1 MAKQKISTVLRT
13 IKRHSQSALIVRL
26 LSFLIICLGLVTAQA
41 QQTAF
46 TYQGKLTDGGG
57 AANGNYDLQFALF
70 DSSTDGTQISTTQT
84 LASVSVS
91 AGIFTVSLDFGA
103 NAFNGASR
111 YLEIGARPSGGG
123 SFITL
128 SPRQPMS
135 STPYAVRSVSAATAD
150 GLSLSCVSCVT
161 SAQIQ
166 SVQGS
171 QVTGAVPGGQIDG
184 TIPVASVPPGSASY
198 VQNGTAQQAS
208 SNFNISGNGTA
219 GGTLS
224 GNAVSATTQFN
235 LGGLPVLRLTGKNF
249 TLDGLSLG
257 TWATSQGAGNTVIGW
272 EAGTLFPDSND
283 NTFVGKQSGFPNT
296 SHGSSNTLLG
306 AYTKF
311 SDSVSN
317 ATAIGANASV
327 TQSNSL
333 VLGNGVN
340 VGIGTTSPRYK
351 LHVVG
356 TDVRVESSGS
366 SIPRFSL
373 NYASAPTDTGRWQ
386 NYAADNRLV
395 FSALNDAENAENIW
409 LRANRLAGTNI
420 LTNVEFPT
428 SFVRI
433 NQLTG
438 GGSNSICRDSTNQLA
453 FCSSSIRYKNN
464 IANFSSGLS
473 LVNRLRPVT
482 FDWKDSR
489 AHDLGLVAEEVAE
502 AEPLLVTRNEKG
514 EVEGV
519 KYDRLSAIFINA
531 FKEQQAQIERQQA
544 EAKSQQNQIAILRA
558 ANDGL
563 NARLRTIEK
572 ALKKHSAT
580 RRHHSP
586 R

>member
-26 LSFLIICLGLVTAQA
+26 LSFLIICLGLITAQA

-46 TYQGKLTDGGG
+46 TYQGKLTDGGS

-70 DSSTDGTQISTTQT
+70 DSPTDGTQISSTQT

-111 YLEIGARPSGGG
+111 YLAIGARPSGGG

-128 SPRQPMS
+128 SPRQPIT

-171 QVTGAVPGGQIDG
+171 QVTGAVPGGQING
-184 TIPVASVPPGSASY
+184 TIPVASVPSGSESY
-198 VQNGTAQQAS
+198 IQNGTAQQAS

-224 GNAVSATTQFN
+224 GNAVSATTRFD
-235 LGGLPVLRLTGKNF
+235 LGGLPVLRLTGKSN

-283 NTFVGKQSGFPNT
+283 NTFLGKQSGFPNV

-327 TQSNSL
+327 ERSNSL

-340 VGIGTTSPRYK
+340 VGIGTNAPQFK
-351 LHVVG
+351 LQVTDPSNKGLRAETGSAGGTVASFGGFGEFQIDAPGNPGGRLNIKENGSVVLG
-356 TDVRVESSGS
+356 DCPGCF
-366 SIPRFSL
+366 P
-373 NYASAPTDTGRWQ
+373 NPTD
-386 NYAADNRLV
+386 RLV
-395 FSALNDAENAENIW
+395 VSGTT
-409 LRANRLAGTNI
+409 RLLSLG
-420 LTNVEFPT
+420 
-428 SFVRI
+428 S
-433 NQLTG
+433 
-438 GGSNSICRDSTNQLA
+438 GGSASLCRNGSGQISA
-453 FCSSSIRYKNN
+453 CSSSIRYKNN

-473 LVNRLRPVT
+473 LLNRLRPVT
-482 FDWKDSR
+482 FDWKDSQ
-489 AHDLGLVAEEVAE
+489 APDLGLVAEEVAE

-519 KYDRLSAIFINA
+519 KYDRLSAVFINA
-531 FKEQQAQIERQQA
+531 FKEQQAQMERQQA
-544 EAKSQQNQIAILRA
+544 EAKSQQNQIAFLRA

-572 ALKKHSAT
+572 TLKKHSAT
-580 RRHHSP
+580 RRNHSP

>member
-13 IKRHSQSALIVRL
+13 IERHSQSALVVRL
-26 LSFLIICLGLVTAQA
+26 LSLVIICLGLVTAQA

-46 TYQGKLTDGGG
+46 TYQGKLTDGGS

-70 DSSTDGTQISTTQT
+70 DSRTDGTQISTTQT

-128 SPRQPMS
+128 SPRQPLS

-150 GLSLSCVSCVT
+150 GLSQSCVSCVT

-171 QVTGAVPGGQIDG
+171 QVTGAVPGGQISG
-184 TIPVASVPPGSASY
+184 TIPVTSVPPDSASY
-198 VQNGTAQQAS
+198 IQNGTAQQAS

-224 GNAVSATTQFN
+224 ANAVSATTRFD
-235 LGGLPVLRLTGKNF
+235 LGGLPVLRLTGKSP

-257 TWATSQGAGNTVIGW
+257 TWATSLGAGNTVIGW
-272 EAGTLFPDSND
+272 EAGTIFPDSND

-317 ATAIGANASV
+317 ATAIGANTSV

-340 VGIGTTSPRYK
+340 VGIGVTAPQFK
-351 LHVVG
+351 LHVIDPSNKG
-356 TDVRVESSGS
+356 LRAETGSSGGTVAS
-366 SIPRFSL
+366 FGGFGEFQIDAPGNPGGRL
-373 NYASAPTDTGRWQ
+373 NVKENGSVVLGDCPGCFPNPTD
-386 NYAADNRLV
+386 RLV
-395 FSALNDAENAENIW
+395 VSGTT
-409 LRANRLAGTNI
+409 RLLSLG
-420 LTNVEFPT
+420 
-428 SFVRI
+428 S
-433 NQLTG
+433 
-438 GGSNSICRDSTNQLA
+438 GGSSSLCRNGSQQISV
-453 FCSSSIRYKNN
+453 CSSSIRYKTN
-464 IANFSSGLS
+464 IADFSSGLN
-473 LVNRLRPVT
+473 LLNRLRPVT
-482 FDWKDSR
+482 FDWKDSQ
-489 AHDLGLVAEEVAE
+489 AHDLGLVAEEVAA

-519 KYDRLSAIFINA
+519 KYDRLSAVFINA

-544 EAKSQQNQIAILRA
+544 EAKSQQNQIALLRT
-558 ANDGL
+558 ANDAL

-572 ALKKHSAT
+572 ALKKPVAT
-580 RRHHSP
+580 RRHHS
-586 R
+586 RH